1 MDGVWVSSQIVG
13 ESRFN
18 VVQNET
24 YQLLKARCHG
34 HSSCS
39 YEIVVDNQWQNWVSN
54 KPALTLHFDNDQS

>member
-1 MDGVWVSSQIVG
+1 MVDGVWVPSQIVG

-18 VVQNET
+18 VVQNKT

-39 YEIVVDNQWQNWVSN
+39 YEIVVDTQWQNLVSN
-54 KPALTLHFDNDQS
+54 